1 MINILKRAK
10 ETINRLIYDSS
21 DNVLSALKYLV
32 FAASL
37 IAFGILIYYYGFPHH
52 ADEKSLLIDMI
63 KSLFLIYII
72 NFFVRWIYSE
82 SGFQFL
88 ADNWFEGILI
98 IILLLDG
105 FSLYLLKAPVLKE
118 LLYSIKLENY
128 HPLYVLFIQAYM
140 MILAG
145 REVIRIGQ
153 GILAFRIKPAT
164 MLVWSFLLLI
174 LAGTAL
180 LMMPEMT
187 VNAGSMNPLN
197 ALFTSVSAT
206 CVTGLIVVDTATFF
220 TLKGQIIILILM
232 QLGGIGIITFASFFA
247 LSISGKSGIK
257 QQTFMVDLLNSESV
271 NTARELLR
279 KIIFYTLFIELIGAV
294 IIYSLWIPDPGFF
307 LNNSLGLKLY
317 YSIFHSV
324 SAFCNAGFSLFSN
337 NLMNH
342 YVAAQPVLQLG
353 FALLIV
359 LGGLG
364 FPALQDLFGRKA
376 LRERMRKPWKSWQV
390 STKVAVY
397 SSLALIVFGSILFFI
412 LEYNNTLSG
421 ENTTNKVIQSIFQ
434 SVTTRTAG
442 FNTVD
447 IGQLATPT
455 VILFIFLM
463 FVGGSSGSTAGGI
476 KTSTF
481 IIILTSVYATIRGK
495 KQLEISKRSISFQ
508 FLNRAFSIVAFAAL
522 FILLAL
528 FVLTITEPG
537 KSMTDLMFEA
547 FSAFGTVGLSRGIT
561 ADLSVAGKW
570 VIIVCMF
577 IGRIGTLTLALALS
591 RTVKTNAYKYPQTHM
606 MVG

>member
-10 ETINRLIYDSS
+10 ETINRLIYDSAE
-21 DNVLSALKYLV
+21 NVLSTLKYLV
-32 FAASL
+32 FTVSL
-37 IAFGILIYYYGFPHH
+37 IAFGILIYYYGFPHP
-52 ADEKSLLIDMI
+52 AVEKALLIDMI

-72 NFFVRWIYSE
+72 NFFIRWLYSG
-82 SGFQFL
+82 SFFQFL
-88 ADNWFEGILI
+88 SDNWFEGLLVVF
-98 IILLLDG
+98 LLLDAC
-105 FSLYLLKAPVLKE
+105 SMHWLKTPVLTNIIAN
-118 LLYSIKLENY
+118 LNLEDY
-128 HPLYVLFIQAYM
+128 HPIYVLSIQAYM

-145 REVIRIGQ
+145 REIIRISQ
-153 GILAFRIKPAT
+153 GLLTFKVKPAI
-164 MLVWSFLLLI
+164 LLIWSFILLI
-174 LAGTAL
+174 VVGAAM

-187 VNAGSMNPLN
+187 VQHGSMNLLN

-257 QQTFMVDLLNSESV
+257 QQTIVADLLNSESTS
-271 NTARELLR
+271 TARELLS

-294 IIYSLWIPDPGFF
+294 IIFSLWIPDSNFF
-307 LNNSLGLKLY
+307 LNQHLGLKIY

-324 SAFCNAGFSLFSN
+324 SAFCNAGFSLFSD

-342 YVAAQPVLQLG
+342 YVAAQPILQLG

-376 LRERMRKPWKSWQV
+376 LRDRMRKPWKSWQV

-397 SSLALIVFGSILFFI
+397 SSIALIIFGSIFFFV
-412 LEYNNTLSG
+412 LEYNNTLTG
-421 ENTTNKVIQSIFQ
+421 ESVSNKVIQSIFQ

-455 VILFIFLM
+455 IILFIFLM
-463 FVGGSSGSTAGGI
+463 FIGGSSGSTAGGI

-481 IIILTSVYATIRGK
+481 VIILTSVYATIRGK
-495 KQLEISKRSISFQ
+495 KQLEFSRRAISFQ
-508 FLNRAFSIVAFAAL
+508 FLNRAFSIVAFASFFVLIAL
-522 FILLAL
+522 FL
-528 FVLTITEPG
+528 LTIFEPE
-537 KSMTDLMFEA
+537 KSLIDLMFET

-561 ADLSVAGKW
+561 SDLSAAGKW
-570 VIIVCMF
+570 VIIICMF
-577 IGRIGTLTLALALS
+577 IGRIGTLTLAFALS
-591 RTVKTNAYKYPQTHM
+591 RSVKTNAYKYPLTHM